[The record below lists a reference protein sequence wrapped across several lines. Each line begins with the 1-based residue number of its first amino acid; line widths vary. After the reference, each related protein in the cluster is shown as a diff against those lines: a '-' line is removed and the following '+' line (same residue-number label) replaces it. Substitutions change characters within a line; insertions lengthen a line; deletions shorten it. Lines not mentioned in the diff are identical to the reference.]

1 MGESAYSYSLTT
13 FSPSGK
19 LVQMYALNAVTKA
32 QTSLGIKGALPSR
45 YRDHAPRPGI
55 ARPLLACVAARV
67 RGGSC
72 ARSDRRARR
81 RAPALLLAATNGVVL
96 ATEKKMGSP
105 LMDPK
110 SVQKICN
117 LTDSAGIVYSGMGP
131 DFRVL
136 VKKGRKAAQQYY
148 RVYQEL
154 MPLSQ
159 LSRELA
165 TTMQEFTQQ
174 GCGAPPASPRPC
186 PDLVA
191 AR

>member
-1 MGESAYSYSLTT
+1 M
-13 FSPSGK
+13 P
-19 LVQMYALNAVTKA
+19 
-32 QTSLGIKGALPSR
+32 P
-45 YRDHAPRPGI
+45 P
-55 ARPLLACVAARV
+55 
-67 RGGSC
+67 
-72 ARSDRRARR
+72 
-81 RAPALLLAATNGVVL
+81 PALLPAATNGVVL

-174 GCGAPPASPRPC
+174 GCGPPLAPPASPRPC